1 MNALL
6 STITGNYR
14 LDLSLY
20 TLVGMGLV
28 LGVIYVIAG
37 LNPVIARERLIN
49 KETFAKK
56 MQRAHYAANQ
66 KVNSRW
72 IMSHLLVIFF
82 GIIPFVVTLDGQ
94 PWWSYLVD
102 IFVLLMVYDFFYYL
116 THRFLYHDS
125 AFLGGP
131 LKSIHAVHHQ
141 QVNPCR
147 NDATYIHPIEAAL
160 GLYLF
165 VVCIAV
171 LSAFMG
177 KFHLVSVIFAWAI
190 YGEINLQNHTR
201 WTVDRFP
208 FKYLN
213 YMSKMHHYHH
223 AKFTGGNF
231 ALVSLFYDWL
241 FGSYD
246 TGSGYGNRKQRESNQ
261 KAVE

>member
-6 STITGNYR
+6 STITENYR

-20 TLVGMGLV
+20 TLVGMALGLGTIHV
-28 LGVIYVIAG
+28 LAG
-37 LNPVIARERLIN
+37 LFPVIARERLIN
-49 KETFAKK
+49 KEAFRKK
-56 MQRAHYAANQ
+56 MQRGHYADNQ

-72 IMSHLLVIFF
+72 IVMHMMVIFF
-82 GIIPFVVTLDGQ
+82 GIIPFVVTLDRQ
-94 PWWSYLVD
+94 PWWSYPVD

-125 AFLGGP
+125 AFFGGP

-165 VVCIAV
+165 VVCIVAISV
-171 LSAFMG
+171 FMG
-177 KFHLVSVIFAWAI
+177 KFHLASVIVAWTL
-190 YGEINLQNHTR
+190 YGEINLQNHTL
-201 WTVDRFP
+201 WKEDRFP

-213 YMSKMHHYHH
+213 HISKMHHYHH

-246 TGSGYGNRKQRESNQ
+246 TGSGYGNRKLGERNQ
-261 KAVE
+261 KLID